1 MGSESVAG
9 ACEDLG
15 EEREQGE
22 VVGINASGGVV
33 GEPDKEPF
41 FERGREG
48 GVDAL
53 GVGEWWHGWMME
65 GFGNG
70 RQWNGSETEL
80 KA

>member
-1 MGSESVAG
+1 
-9 ACEDLG
+9 
-15 EEREQGE
+15 
-22 VVGINASGGVV
+22 
-33 GEPDKEPF
+33 
-41 FERGREG
+41 
-48 GVDAL
+48 VDAL